1 MALSILY
8 VVVWIGLTLW
18 VSNDTDGNN
27 WLIEMEADPFAAPLP
42 NVVEDDWVAQL
53 ANPDFVSQS
62 PNARVVIADQYFEK
76 IRNLADEQGYDPNR
90 LLKKSELAMFFHSI
104 SGLVEVRRAAPEG
117 FGGMGKGSCGSGEA
131 IRVRRLDSR
140 SCGRRRAH

>member
-8 VVVWIGLTLW
+8 VVMWIGLTLW

-76 IRNLADEQGYDPNR
+76 IRNLADEQGYD
-90 LLKKSELAMFFHSI
+90 LKGLQEWYRQKATNAERYPIQEFVFAPGMRTNYRELRN
-104 SGLVEVRRAAPEG
+104 SGFP
-117 FGGMGKGSCGSGEA
+117 KPSSS
-131 IRVRRLDSR
+131 RVF
-140 SCGRRRAH
+140 